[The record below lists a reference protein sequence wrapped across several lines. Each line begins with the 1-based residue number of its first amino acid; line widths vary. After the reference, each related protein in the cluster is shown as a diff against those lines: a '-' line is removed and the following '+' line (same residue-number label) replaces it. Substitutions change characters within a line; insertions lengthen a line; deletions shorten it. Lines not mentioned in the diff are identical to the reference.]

1 MIWFISETAPTE
13 GTLRVFPDVQ
23 LSNAYIILRP
33 FFSPTVPEDSPE
45 VLDPKNWKFGEF
57 VFLFFRNDALISE
70 TDISTA
76 DFPGIL
82 PLGSGYTGPRPTLK
96 RHPHLKLADAMVSVP
111 KVNPGDMVFWH
122 CVNRPSDAS

>member
-1 MIWFISETAPTE
+1 M
-13 GTLRVFPDVQ
+13 L
-23 LSNAYIILRP
+23 LRP

-45 VLDPKNWKFGEF
+45 IFNPKNWKFGEF
-57 VFLFFRNDALISE
+57 IFLSLRNDALISE

-82 PLGSGYTGPRPTLK
+82 PMGPGYIGPRPTPEL
-96 RHPHLKLADAMVSVP
+96 HPHLKLAETMMSVP

-122 CVNRPSDAS
+122 CVNRPSDASRFY